1 MELTNED
8 IRAYDSLSLEEL
20 IDERIRLAIELT
32 NESLDPVFRFYLF
45 DCMEVVCDL
54 IEIRMNV
61 YA

>member
-1 MELTNED
+1 MEITND
-8 IRAYDSLSLEEL
+8 GIRAYDSLSLEEL
-20 IDERIRLAIELT
+20 IEERTRLASEL
-32 NESLDPVFRFYLF
+32 NNKDLDQDFRFYLF

>member
-8 IRAYDSLSLEEL
+8 IRAYETLSTEQLIEE
-20 IDERIRLAIELT
+20 RTRLAIELT

>member
-1 MELTNED
+1 MELINED
-8 IRAYDSLSLEEL
+8 IKAYETLSTEQLIEE
-20 IDERIRLAIELT
+20 RTRLAIEL
-32 NESLDPVFRFYLF
+32 NDESLDPDFRFYLF

>member
-1 MELTNED
+1 MELINEN
-8 IRAYDSLSLEEL
+8 IKAYETLSTEQLIEE
-20 IDERIRLAIELT
+20 RTRLAIELT
-32 NESLDPVFRFYLF
+32 NESLDPDFRFYLF

>member
-1 MELTNED
+1 MELINEN
-8 IRAYDSLSLEEL
+8 IKAYETLSTEQLIEE
-20 IDERIRLAIELT
+20 RTRLAIKLT
-32 NESLDPVFRFYLF
+32 NESLDPDFRFYLF

>member
-8 IRAYDSLSLEEL
+8 IRAYDSLSLEEF
-20 IDERIRLAIELT
+20 IEERTRLAIELT
-32 NESLDPVFRFYLF
+32 NESLDPDFRFYLF

>member
-1 MELTNED
+1 MEITNDD

-20 IDERIRLAIELT
+20 IDERTRLAIEL
-32 NESLDPVFRFYLF
+32 NDKSLDHDFRFYLF

>member
-1 MELTNED
+1 MELINED
-8 IRAYDSLSLEEL
+8 IKAYETLSTEQLIEE
-20 IDERIRLAIELT
+20 RTRLAIELT
-32 NESLDPVFRFYLF
+32 NESLDPDFRFYLF